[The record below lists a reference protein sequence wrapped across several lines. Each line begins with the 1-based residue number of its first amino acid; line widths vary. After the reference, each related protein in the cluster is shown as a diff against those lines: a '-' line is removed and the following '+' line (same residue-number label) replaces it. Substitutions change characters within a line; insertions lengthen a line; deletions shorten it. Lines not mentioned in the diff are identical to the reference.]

1 MMRLVVNDFINKII
15 RLKIIILDIDLVLR
29 IGCSFNYLMLN
40 FNNILFKKKISEF
53 VSIIYIVLFYFVGL
67 MFFLFKGI

>member
-15 RLKIIILDIDLVLR
+15 RLKIIILDIDLVLS

-40 FNNILFKKKISEF
+40 FNNILFLKNL
-53 VSIIYIVLFYFVGL
+53 VSLLVLFILFYFIL
-67 MFFLFKGI
+67 

>member
-15 RLKIIILDIDLVLR
+15 RLKIIILDIDLVLS

-40 FNNILFKKKISEF
+40 FNNILFKKKFSEF
-53 VSIIYIVLFYFVGL
+53 VSIINIVLFYFVGL

>member
-15 RLKIIILDIDLVLR
+15 RLKIIILDIDLVLS

-40 FNNILFKKKISEF
+40 FNNILLKKKNL
-53 VSIIYIVLFYFVGL
+53 VSLLVLFILFYFIL
-67 MFFLFKGI
+67 

>member
-1 MMRLVVNDFINKII
+1 MMCLVVNDFINKII

-40 FNNILFKKKISEF
+40 FNNILFKKKFSEF

>member
-1 MMRLVVNDFINKII
+1 MMRLVVIDFINKII

-40 FNNILFKKKISEF
+40 FNNILFKKNFSEF

>member
-15 RLKIIILDIDLVLR
+15 RLKIIILDIDLVLS

-40 FNNILFKKKISEF
+40 FNNILFKKNFSEF